1 MLIELDEIYTFKLT
15 NGDEIV
21 AKIVDIDLDRGYYDI
36 TRPLT
41 VIPGQQGLQLVMSLF
56 TANPDKPIRLNN
68 ITCVMISC
76 CRAEVRDSYVEATT
90 GIKPVTNK
98 ILMG

>member
-1 MLIELDEIYTFKLT
+1 MLIEQNEIYTFKLT

-21 AKIVDIDLDRGYYDI
+21 AKIVDIDIDRGYYYI

-56 TANPDKPIRLNN
+56 TADPDKAIRLNN
-68 ITCVMISC
+68 TTCAMISC

>member
-21 AKIVDIDLDRGYYDI
+21 AKIVDIDTDRGYYNI

-41 VIPGQQGLQLVMSLF
+41 VIPSQQGIQLVMSLF
-56 TANPDKPIRLNN
+56 TADPDKSIRLNN
-68 ITCVMISC
+68 TTCAMVSF
-76 CRAEVRDSYVEATT
+76 CRAEVRNSYIEATT
-90 GIKPVTNK
+90 GIKPATNK